1 MPAGWVASDAGLYVR
16 AERYYL
22 GGVAAAHAAQDNP
35 LAASLLSSLAYQKA
49 NVADPRDAVLLASH
63 AYRGAQATATA
74 TTRALLL
81 ERIAWA
87 NARFGDPQET
97 WRALGEVD
105 EACAETNPSADPAWV
120 YWLNR
125 DEIHVMAGRCLTELK
140 RPTKAITLLTAAVG
154 RYDDTHTRELALY
167 LSWLAEA
174 QVYEGNIDQA
184 ADVAARALRLSAGV
198 TSTRGT
204 DRVRLV
210 RRLLAPH
217 HGTTA
222 VDDFE
227 EQATAILGPR

>member
-1 MPAGWVASDAGLYVR
+1 MRRFLLLDSTKQTAGFAQALRGQAGIRGALSFRR
-16 AERYYL
+16 AL
-22 GGVAAAHAAQDNP
+22 H
-35 LAASLLSSLAYQKA
+35 
-49 NVADPRDAVLLASH
+49 VLLRLFQAIE
-63 AYRGAQATATA
+63 RLLRRTGARIRSGLLR
-74 TTRALLL
+74 TRLGAL
-81 ERIAWA
+81 
-87 NARFGDPQET
+87 
-97 WRALGEVD
+97 
-105 EACAETNPSADPAWV
+105 
-120 YWLNR
+120 
-125 DEIHVMAGRCLTELK
+125 AGRCLTELK

-184 ADVAARALRLSAGV
+184 ADVAARALRPSAGV